1 MLLGSFISE
10 EWYGIVMVSD
20 RVISESGRR
29 VYRSVLA
36 FSFLVGLGSGIATYL
51 VICGRFSVSL
61 LDSLWVPV
69 LPARWLML
77 FCMPFL
83 VTAICSSISWPGA
96 MIAICFLKA
105 FLFGFSGLA
114 ICSAL
119 SGLGQLSLVLFCFAD
134 WLSLP
139 LLYFLWQRSYFCGD
153 KFSAISSAAFL
164 SWVFLI
170 GCVYIRYVYP
180 VLIA

>member
-1 MLLGSFISE
+1 M
-10 EWYGIVMVSD
+10 
-20 RVISESGRR
+20 
-29 VYRSVLA
+29 YRAILA
-36 FSFLVGLGSGIATYL
+36 FSLLVGLGSGISAYL
-51 VICGRFSVSL
+51 YVDREFGGLILDRLQDPVS
-61 LDSLWVPV
+61 
-69 LPARWLML
+69 PAGMLML

-83 VTAICSSISWPGA
+83 VTAICSFISWPGA
-96 MIAICFLKA
+96 MIAVCFLKA

-134 WLSLP
+134 WLALP